1 MVCLV
6 CKHTQMERGT
16 TLLPIERGG
25 AILLI
30 TDIPA
35 KVCANCGEAYIE
47 EETAR
52 EVQGIANEAL
62 AGEVSFTR
70 AQAERTILVAQYH

>member
-1 MVCLV
+1 
-6 CKHTQMERGT
+6 MEHGT
-16 TLLPIERGG
+16 TLLPIERGD

-30 TDIPA
+30 TDIPT
-35 KVCANCGEAYIE
+35 KVCANCGEAYIKE
-47 EETAR
+47 ATAR

-70 AQAERTILVAQYH
+70 VQAERTVLVTQYH

>member
-6 CKHTQMERGT
+6 CKNRLMERGT
-16 TLLPIERGG
+16 TLLPIERDG

-52 EVQGIANEAL
+52 EVQVVANEVL
-62 AGEVSFTR
+62 AGKVSFSR
-70 AQAERTILVAQYH
+70 AQAERTVLVAQYH

>member
-1 MVCLV
+1 MVCLI
-6 CKHTQMERGT
+6 CKNKRMEHGT
-16 TLLPIERGG
+16 TLLPIERSN

-52 EVQGIANEAL
+52 EVQSIANEAL
-62 AGEVSFTR
+62 AGEVSFIR
-70 AQAERTILVAQYH
+70 VQAERTVLVAQYH